1 MSDPILPPEIEYT
14 IFMDALAIKGTSES
28 PRNLLLVAK
37 RVHTWL
43 IPKLTETFAI
53 RKFAPP
59 QNYPGPSGWSIDTLI
74 THGIH
79 TRNLFIWTSPYPS
92 SDCYDPLAAK
102 YISLCP
108 NLTNLVLWSA
118 HSMEIPYAQLN
129 EIAHLHSLTHL
140 SINLKK
146 IPSLAW
152 ENSELLRL
160 FEKIT
165 HLHNV
170 AIIESSKDITLFNHF
185 TSLTHLTFP
194 DLSDE
199 TLIPLFLTRLPT
211 LEALIVL
218 TDHPN
223 HFSRIS
229 VRHDCQW
236 SVDDPRIVKIACQSY
251 ADKELDEWLLEVQE
265 RRGIWG
271 LADRAIRERQKQKGL
286 SVVAEEDK

>member
-14 IFMDALAIKGTSES
+14 IFMGALAIKGTSES
-28 PRNLLLVAK
+28 AGNLVLVAR
-37 RVHTWL
+37 RVHMWL
-43 IPKLTETFAI
+43 IPKIMETFAI
-53 RKFAPP
+53 RTYPP
-59 QNYPGPSGWSIDTLI
+59 AQNYPVSWSVDTLVKY
-74 THGIH
+74 GVH
-79 TRNLFIWTSPYPS
+79 TRNLFVWTSPYPS
-92 SDCYDPLAAK
+92 SPSYDPLASK

-118 HSMEIPYAQLN
+118 HSMEIPYAQLE

-152 ENSELLRL
+152 ENSTLLRV

-170 AIIESSKDITLFNHF
+170 ALIDSSDDITLFNHF

-194 DLSDE
+194 YLSDE
-199 TLIPLFLTRLPT
+199 AFIPLFLTSLPT

-218 TDHPN
+218 EN
-223 HFSRIS
+223 HYNGVDSMS
-229 VRHDCQW
+229 VRHDCPL
-236 SVDDPRIVKIACQSY
+236 SVDDPRIVKIACQSQ
-251 ADKELDEWLLEVQE
+251 AEKELDEWLLQVQE
-265 RRGIWG
+265 GQGIWG
-271 LADRAIRERQKQKGL
+271 LADQAIREGQKQKGQL
-286 SVVAEEDK
+286 